1 MEYVVWRV
9 GGVQQHGVQ
18 YMNYVVIVELIQ
30 SLILVTDLCPSLLL
44 CVLRIT
50 DFHHLQLKYTISGKD
65 ITDARGERFALGRRP
80 TRQATVRS
88 RH

>member
-1 MEYVVWRV
+1 
-9 GGVQQHGVQ
+9 
-18 YMNYVVIVELIQ
+18 MNYVVIVESIQ
-30 SLILVTDLCPSLLL
+30 SLILITDLCPSLLL

-65 ITDARGERFALGRRP
+65 ITDAAGRTLCPREKTDGP
-80 TRQATVRS
+80 TIATVRS